1 MAGTLTREQVLW
13 RWRIFICT
21 YVGYAGYYLTR
32 KVYSICKSSLHE
44 QFDWDSQQLAH
55 IWTVYLIAYSVGQFV
70 NSYYGRKW
78 GPRAILLTGLA
89 ISIGCNVVFGA
100 ANSYQT
106 FLVFMIING
115 LVQATGWPG
124 VVGTISRWLRPGERG
139 TIMGIWGT
147 SYQLGTILVGF
158 VGGFLLGHWGWR
170 WSFWGCTMITLG
182 IWWLIYA
189 WQRNKPEDAGLD
201 PIVGEMESDTR
212 AVRGSQAETITFKE
226 YLQIAL
232 SPLVLIMG
240 GSYFCI
246 KFVRYGLDSWLPMF
260 LNILGMTK
268 EVSSYYSQVFTIA
281 GLLGAVA
288 TGFVLDRYLKG
299 RWALLSFVMGIGM
312 VAACWGVIYQGM
324 SPVHIALYSG
334 LIGFMIY
341 GPDTMLCG
349 FASVVLAGEK
359 NTAAVAGVVNGIG
372 SIGPVVAEEVIGWM
386 NRKGVDPHV
395 GIRNTNLLYMLMS
408 AVFVCF
414 MVVVMV
420 TSRRTHAKNAAQD
433 AELLAAETLDTGKGR
448 RG

>member
-1 MAGTLTREQVLW
+1 MNKALTRDQVLW

-44 QFDWDSQQLAH
+44 QFDWNSQQLAH
-55 IWTVYLIAYSVGQFV
+55 IWTVYLIAYSVGQFI
-70 NSYYGRKW
+70 NSYYGRRL
-78 GPRAILLTGLA
+78 GARAILLTGLA

-106 FLVFMIING
+106 FLVFMAVNG

-124 VVGTISRWLRPGERG
+124 VVGTISRWIRPGERG

-158 VGGFLLGHWGWR
+158 IGGFLLGRLGWR

-182 IWWLIYA
+182 IWWLIFL

-201 PIVGEMESDTR
+201 PIVGVAETDTR
-212 AVRGSQAETITFKE
+212 AVRGSQADSITFKE

-232 SPLVLIMG
+232 SPLVLLMG
-240 GSYFCI
+240 ASYFCI

-260 LNILGMTK
+260 LNILGMSK
-268 EVSSYYSQVFTIA
+268 EFSSYYSQVFTTA

-288 TGFVLDRYLKG
+288 TGFILDRFLKG
-299 RWALLSFVMGIGM
+299 RWALLSFIMGMGM
-312 VAACWGVIYQGM
+312 VAGCLAVIVQGT
-324 SPVHIALYSG
+324 SPMAIALYSG
-334 LIGFMIY
+334 IIGFMIY

-349 FASVVLAGEK
+349 FASIVLAGEK

-372 SIGPVVAEEVIGWM
+372 SIGPVLAEEVGGWM
-386 NRKGVDPHV
+386 IREGVDPQV
-395 GIRNTNLLYMLMS
+395 GIQNTNMVYMFMS
-408 AVFVCF
+408 AVFVCL
-414 MVVVMV
+414 MAVAMIAL
-420 TSRRTHAKNAAQD
+420 RRTHATNAARD
-433 AELLAAETLDTGKGR
+433 ALETSGKAPG
-448 RG
+448 